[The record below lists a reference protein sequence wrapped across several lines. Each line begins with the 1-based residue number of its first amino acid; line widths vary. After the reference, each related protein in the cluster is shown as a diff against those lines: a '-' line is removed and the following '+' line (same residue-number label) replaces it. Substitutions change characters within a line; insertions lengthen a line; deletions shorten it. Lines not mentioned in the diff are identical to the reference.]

1 MLIRIAEPAFLGPG
15 LDWGCEPPGSDWA
28 FAAVELVELGAAVLE
43 SVVEVTGFE
52 LVGPPGFEL
61 VGPPVTSVWAGSP
74 AGPVLFELV

>member
-43 SVVEVTGFE
+43 SVVGVT
-52 LVGPPGFEL
+52 GFEL

>member
-1 MLIRIAEPAFLGPG
+1 MLIRIAEPAFLGLG

-52 LVGPPGFEL
+52 LVD
-61 VGPPVTSVWAGSP
+61 PPVTSVWAGSP